1 MFFLELSSFFH
12 DPADVGNL
20 ISKQIRVIK
29 INFKNSYMLS
39 VVKDVDQLELSYTAS
54 RNISG
59 TTTLENN
66 LVAIN
71 N

>member
-1 MFFLELSSFFH
+1 
-12 DPADVGNL
+12 
-20 ISKQIRVIK
+20 
-29 INFKNSYMLS
+29 MLS